1 VGIIFMVD
9 STEFRPFLGM
19 SFFLTRLV
27 CTPRSADLT

>member
-9 STEFRPFLGM
+9 STEFKPFLGM

-27 CTPRSADLT
+27 HAQVG